1 MKVYDGDSNSAY
13 MLGSLTGDVLP
24 SDMVS
29 TGPDIFINFVSDD
42 EVAKIGFRIQYGAGK

>member
-24 SDMVS
+24 SDMAS
-29 TGPDIFINFVSDD
+29 TGSDIFINFVSD
-42 EVAKIGFRIQYGAGK
+42 ESMATIGFRIQYSAGK